1 MNSGSLKTYF
11 SLFYRVPSIYYL
23 DNINLNIPQMS
34 NSMLYNEY
42 IPKTFDDSIIHKNI
56 IKKLKNIKELR
67 ENIILYGPNGSGKY
81 VLALMLLEN
90 IFGKEIYTQNENV
103 ITTGNKSFT
112 LYSSNYH
119 YELYL
124 KNSYIKYSEINNIIE
139 TLGKNRNIVN
149 NGKNVILIKNS
160 QYLNNENLFLIKKSI
175 EKQKLYFILTTN
187 QLNSLF
193 SGLNSIFMC
202 LRIPCIDS
210 KELLTLVKEIKK
222 KEKIKIYVKDIK
234 EIISNNKSNLIQIL
248 YNLKIYSLTGNCNYE
263 NILHTKLDKILE
275 LVYKKKEENIIPI
288 RKLLYNVCTHN
299 ISRYE
304 ILKYCF
310 NDAVNKLD
318 IPQKKI
324 DLLKFTNEINIKL
337 ANSFKT
343 TIHIEYYLIHL
354 MSIIK

>member
-1 MNSGSLKTYF
+1 
-11 SLFYRVPSIYYL
+11 
-23 DNINLNIPQMS
+23 MS

-222 KEKIKIYVKDIK
+222 KEKIKILLTLVKEIKKKEKIKIYVKDIK